1 MALGGGSR
9 LGVGFALLIWKA
21 TSRGLLC
28 GLHAGSMDVAV
39 GVSGVLEGSG
49 SLSVCSAKLV
59 VVLEA
64 P

>member
-1 MALGGGSR
+1 M
-9 LGVGFALLIWKA
+9 GFALLIWKA

-64 P
+64 L